1 MILELNHRLETESR
15 EHADIQRNY
24 EEKLRVANE
33 ENKKLQGLTEA
44 YQKEMRS
51 LEIKLQTCDKEK
63 SNTQEKLKQTEMELD
78 RISCQIS
85 NEVGDYLVKIIFFLQ
100 KFCLTCLV
108 SSTFKVY

>member
-1 MILELNHRLETESR
+1 MNLVLELKHRLDTESR

-24 EEKLRVANE
+24 EEKLRAANE
-33 ENKKLQGLTEA
+33 ENEKLQALTEA

-63 SNTQEKLKQTEMELD
+63 NNIQEKLKQTELELD

-85 NEVGDYLVKIIFFLQ
+85 SEVGDYLVMIIFFQQL
-100 KFCLTCLV
+100 CLTCL
-108 SSTFKVY
+108 F